1 MNLLEPSLPHPP
13 PPPSISPSFPPSPPN
28 HFSDSPSSGENCARS
43 MNIQAP
49 NKLGLKPLIPFHSY
63 RNDLFF
69 PSVLETFGNGRR

>member
-1 MNLLEPSLPHPP
+1 
-13 PPPSISPSFPPSPPN
+13 
-28 HFSDSPSSGENCARS
+28 